1 MEEEKTLDV
10 VVQEYEQKLEQ
21 QKLDYEKKISEL
33 QENHNQEIRSIISGR
48 KVPQVKGEPQ
58 EEQEKDFFT
67 DEIEKTEKLLKIKK

>member
-21 QKLDYEKKISEL
+21 QKQDYEKKISEL

-58 EEQEKDFFT
+58 EEQPKDFFT

>member
-48 KVPQVKGEPQ
+48 KVPQVKDEPQ
-58 EEQEKDFFT
+58 EEQPKDFFT